1 MPTASPAPD
10 PQLALYQALAAFQG
24 EAAGVPKD
32 ARNPHFKNTYATL
45 ASVIEAVRPATAHGL
60 SHAQT
65 FEQTADGATLLVT
78 TIHHAAGSSIRST
91 LPIGFTA
98 DWQKNGS
105 AITYARRY
113 SLLAAYGLAP
123 DDDDDGNSAA
133 PAPTRTAARNGNGA
147 PPRDDRAIAA
157 ATARKAL
164 AAAGLTREGAQAM
177 LAELAPPGVHRLD
190 DLPLAILKRLGHQGA
205 SDAEIARWNGAAM
218 PAAAPL
224 ANQEQGEEFDPE
236 DPPIHWEQP
245 TVAGAA

>member
-1 MPTASPAPD
+1 MPSATSAPD

-45 ASVIEAVRPATAHGL
+45 ASVIEAVRPAAAHGL
-60 SHAQT
+60 SHSQT
-65 FEQTADGATLLVT
+65 FEQTPDGATLLVT
-78 TIHHAAGSSIRST
+78 SIHHTAGASIRSA
-91 LPIGFTA
+91 LPIGFGA

-113 SLLAAYGLAP
+113 SLLAAFGLAP

-157 ATARKAL
+157 ATARKQL
-164 AAAGLTREGAQAM
+164 VAAGLTAAGAHAM
-177 LAELAPPGVHRLD
+177 LQELAPPGITRLD

-205 SDAEIARWNGAAM
+205 SDAEISRWNSAAD
-218 PAAAPL
+218 PAADAEPEHDHPPL
-224 ANQEQGEEFDPE
+224 ADPAVMA
-236 DPPIHWEQP
+236 QM
-245 TVAGAA
+245 AGAA

>member
-32 ARNPHFKNTYATL
+32 ARNSHFHKGYATL
-45 ASVIEAVRPATAHGL
+45 AAVIEAVRPATVHGL
-60 SHAQT
+60 SHSQT
-65 FEQTADGATLLVT
+65 FEQTAGGGTLLVT
-78 TIHHAAGSSIRST
+78 TIHHVAGASIRST
-91 LPIGFTA
+91 LPIGFGA
-98 DWQKNGS
+98 DWQRNGS

-133 PAPTRTAARNGNGA
+133 PAPSRQATPNDDGA
-147 PPRDDRAIAA
+147 PPRDDRAIAV

-164 AAAGLTREGAQAM
+164 RAAGLTREGAQAM

-205 SDAEIARWNGAAM
+205 SDAEISRWNSASE
-218 PAAAPL
+218 PASDANEEQDHPPL
-224 ANQEQGEEFDPE
+224 ADPAVLAE
-236 DPPIHWEQP
+236 L
-245 TVAGAA
+245 AGAA